1 MVSLNFKA
9 RVPVFDANVG
19 VGHRHDRVS
28 PFDSP
33 DELLEEMARHGVDR
47 ALIYH
52 LQGEILSPIEGN
64 EALGRWAAGRAE
76 FSLQWT
82 LGPTPDSL
90 RQLQQLRA
98 SGQLHSA
105 RLSCTGPSGIPF
117 SEWIYGEALAW
128 LAAERIPLW
137 ISLADTPAAELM
149 ETLNLFPE
157 LATVLLG
164 GHYSHAL
171 LLRPLLRRLPKAH
184 LELSRY
190 ECLGEV
196 EELLG
201 EFGASRLLYGSF
213 YPRYAMG
220 PMLYYLHHL
229 RCGDA
234 ELAALCAGNL
244 ERLLGREAGR

>member
-1 MVSLNFKA
+1 MVSLDFKA

-19 VGHRHDRVS
+19 VGHRHDRIS

-33 DELLEEMARHGVDR
+33 EELLEELARHGVGR
-47 ALIYH
+47 ALVYH
-52 LQGEILSPIEGN
+52 LQGEAISPIEGN
-64 EALGRWAAGRAE
+64 EALGRWARPE
-76 FSLQWT
+76 FTLQWT

-90 RQLQQLRA
+90 RQLRELRA
-98 SGQLHSA
+98 AGQLSSA
-105 RLSCTGPSGIPF
+105 RLSCTGSSGIPF
-117 SEWIYGEALAW
+117 SEWLYGEALEW
-128 LAAERIPLW
+128 LGDQRVPLW

-149 ETLNLFPE
+149 QTLPLFPQ
-157 LATVLLG
+157 LTTVLLG

-171 LLRPLLRRLPKAH
+171 LLRPLLRRLPRAH

-196 EELLG
+196 EALLG
-201 EFGASRLLYGSF
+201 EFGAGRLIYGSF

-229 RCGDA
+229 QCGDA

-244 ERLLGREAGR
+244 ERLLGGEAGR

>member
-1 MVSLNFKA
+1 MVSLNFAA

-28 PFDSP
+28 PFDCP
-33 DELLEEMARHGVDR
+33 DQLLEEMARHGVGR

-52 LQGEILSPIEGN
+52 LQGETVSPIEGN
-64 EALGRWAAGRAE
+64 EALAQWAPGRAE
-76 FSLQWT
+76 FGLQWT

-90 RQLQQLRA
+90 RQLRELHA

-105 RLSCTGPSGIPF
+105 RLSCTGSSGVPF
-117 SEWIYGEALAW
+117 SEWIYGEALEW
-128 LAAERIPLW
+128 LSAERIPLW

-149 ETLNLFPE
+149 GTLELFPE
-157 LATVLLG
+157 VVTVLLG

-171 LLRPLLRRLPKAH
+171 LLRPLLRRLPNSH

-196 EELLG
+196 EALLS
-201 EFGASRLLYGSF
+201 EFGAGRLAYGSF

-229 RCGDA
+229 QCSEAD
-234 ELAALCAGNL
+234 LAALCAGNL
-244 ERLLGREAGR
+244 ERLLKREVV